1 MDFDTTLRGAIAV
14 ASAIRTGLN
23 MLKIILA
30 LVSHVGVL
38 VADIEGVVNEVKDA
52 PNGRSALVNG
62 IAALRKLADDIE
74 TALAG

>member
-1 MDFDTTLRGAIAV
+1 MDFTTGASAV
-14 ASAIRTGLN
+14 LAAASAIRTGVN

-52 PNGRSALVNG
+52 PSGRAALVNG
-62 IAALRKLADDIE
+62 ITALRKLAQDIE
-74 TALAG
+74 NALA